1 MEFAFSDGLDALL
14 TLNSL
19 LNDLVLVLLA
29 KFAGLKFVLILSVK
43 SFKLLLLPNDA
54 TVRLLGVFTIDS
66 SGIVNL
72 TEGSEAILSSAN
84 ILHQDVI
91 NVLVRLL
98 TVVRLH
104 HSWHSL
110 FKNDLQLLL
119 LFWCEILEV
128 L

>member
-1 MEFAFSDGLDALL
+1 VEFAFANSLDALF

-19 LNDLVLVLLA
+19 LNDLVLVLFA

-54 TVRLLGVFTIDS
+54 TVRLLGVFTICTFV
-66 SGIVNL
+66 IVDL
-72 TEGSEAILSSAN
+72 TEGSETVLSSAN
-84 ILHQDVI
+84 ILHKDVI
-91 NVLVRLL
+91 NVLIRLL

-119 LFWCEILEV
+119 LLWCEILEV